1 MVRAALAA
9 LACLITICRAF
20 SVPRPLRAVPRRVCA
35 VTTDEGGPELTP
47 ALELRG
53 GGVDLPR
60 TKPKPVAV
68 ELSIDVAIFCLVY
81 ALREKSKRVASTP
94 QLETGRVDAAALA
107 GSRRRRGSGGVASTP
122 QLETGRVDAA
132 ALAGS
137 RRRRGSG
144 GVASTPRLR
153 NRVALTPRL
162 RHGAGGSHCCGPGVK
177 RGRVDAA
184 ATARSG
190 RAGPDRLSI
199 AKLRE
204 RQDLLP
210 RRTRNGGADAL
221 CRIERGSI
229 GHLHPSPEIRKRTT
243 DVRRRRRG
251 HRRHG

>member
-35 VTTDEGGPELTP
+35 VTTDDGGPELTP

-122 QLETGRVDAA
+122 
-132 ALAGS
+132 
-137 RRRRGSG
+137 
-144 GVASTPRLR
+144 RLR

-190 RAGPDRLSI
+190 RAGPARLSI

-210 RRTRNGGADAL
+210 RRTRNSGADAL